1 MDQAKRLLCTHD
13 LWNPLNTTFVQ
24 TCGMLLVSQIFHVIL
39 KPLGQPGPV
48 AQILAGLVLGP
59 SLLCKIDKVRHIF
72 IQPTFEDYSFLLLF
86 VFRILFMFTIGL
98 EADLPY
104 ISRNFQKI
112 GVIAGWAVSVCA
124 AFGAAASF
132 FVINVLKITSHK
144 FAFANIIMIIV
155 SSVASPVVVRLVAEL
170 KFDTADVGRLAI
182 STALF
187 IELFC
192 ITWFST
198 YLAFSAGKMFGFAI
212 VCVIGT
218 GIVAY
223 ANRFL
228 ALWCNKRSRNMK
240 FVPNTE
246 MSAILVLVILLSF
259 MTEKLGYNSM
269 ISCFLV
275 GVAFPREGKTTRT
288 LLHRLTYAVN
298 NFILPIYFGFNG
310 FRFDV
315 NYLVNVRNCIVVV
328 LVIVLSMGGKIIGTL
343 FACHYLKIPRK
354 EGVVLAFILNLKG
367 HGELLVIEAFSR
379 SDVKTWWDDNTH
391 KLVIIIVVIN
401 TLIAGPV
408 VSFILK
414 REEKYFA
421 HNLTFLEFLDPDHEL
436 RFLQCVYESRHITSK
451 LGLISAMTG
460 SQRSPTVIYLL
471 HLIELL
477 KKHRRK
483 KKLMYN
489 ELQDGDQFSD
499 DEEYGGND
507 MVEINDAVDGFTTD
521 SKILVHQNK
530 AVNSFPKVYEDVCA
544 MAEDM
549 RVSIV
554 FLTFHK
560 HQRLDGKLEN
570 DKDGVRIVNQKV
582 LRHAPC
588 SVGIFVDR
596 GLTGFQLPSP
606 EVVQNVAT
614 LFFGGPDDREA
625 LACCKRIALHPYV
638 NLTVIRFQSAAVPKN
653 KEVHGRKDEEQD
665 QHISISSYEVDMAI
679 DNVFMEDF
687 CNRYVTSGKVKY
699 VEERT
704 ENGEE
709 TVEILKE
716 IGEMYS
722 MFIVGKGGRGS
733 CPMTTGMSDWE
744 ECPELGAVGDILAS
758 AELNLTSSILV
769 IQQHKHATEGRDA
782 NENPV
787 LDDDD

>member
-1 MDQAKRLLCTHD
+1 MDQAKRLLCTRD
-13 LWNPLNTTFVQ
+13 LWNPFNTTFVQ

-59 SLLCKIDKVRHIF
+59 SLLCKIERVRQIF
-72 IQPTFEDYSFLLLF
+72 IQPAFEAYSFLLLF
-86 VFRILFMFTIGL
+86 VFRILFMFSIGL

-104 ISRNFQKI
+104 MSRNMKRI
-112 GVIAGWAVSVCA
+112 GVVAAWNLGVCG

-132 FVINVLKITSHK
+132 FVIYLLKVASHR
-144 FAFANIIMIIV
+144 FAFAIIIMIIV
-155 SSVASPVVVRLVAEL
+155 ASTASPVVVRLVAEL
-170 KFDTADVGRLAI
+170 KFDTADTGRLAI
-182 STALF
+182 SAALF
-187 IELFC
+187 IEIFC
-192 ITWFST
+192 IAWYST
-198 YLAFSAGKMFGFAI
+198 YLAFSAGNMFGFALVCI
-212 VCVIGT
+212 VGT

-223 ANRFL
+223 ANRFM
-228 ALWCNKRSRNMK
+228 AMWCNKRNRNMK
-240 FVPNTE
+240 FVPGTE
-246 MSAILVLVILLSF
+246 MSAILLLVILLSF
-259 MTEKLGYNSM
+259 MIEKLGFNSM

-315 NYLVNVRNCIVVV
+315 NYLISVRNCIVVA
-328 LVIVLSMGGKIIGTL
+328 LVIVLGIGGKIIGTL
-343 FACHYLKIPRK
+343 CACHHLNIPRNDA
-354 EGVVLAFILNLKG
+354 VVLAFILNLKG

-379 SDVKTWWDDNTH
+379 SDTWWDDNTH

-408 VSFILK
+408 VSFIL
-414 REEKYFA
+414 RRDAKYFA
-421 HNLTFLEFLDPDHEL
+421 HKLTFLEFLDPEKEL
-436 RFLQCVYESRHITSK
+436 RFQLCVYESRHITSK
-451 LGLISAMTG
+451 LGLIASMTG
-460 SQRSPTVIYLL
+460 SNRSPTVTYLL
-471 HLIELL
+471 HLVELQ
-477 KKHRRK
+477 KRHRRK
-483 KKLMYN
+483 KKLMYHQ
-489 ELQDGDQFSD
+489 LQDGDQFSD
-499 DEEYGGND
+499 DDEYGGND
-507 MVEINDAVDGFTTD
+507 IVEINDAVDAFTTD

-530 AVNSFPKVYEDVCA
+530 AVSYFPKVYEDVCSS
-544 MAEDM
+544 AEDL

-570 DKDGVRIVNQKV
+570 DKDGMRIVNQKV

-606 EVVQNVAT
+606 ELAQNVAT

-625 LACCKRIALHPYV
+625 LACCKRIAMHPYV
-638 NLTVIRFQSAAVPKN
+638 NLTIIRFLSSGQPKK
-653 KEVHGRKDEEQD
+653 KEVHDRNGEDEE
-665 QHISISSYEVDMAI
+665 QHISICSYEVDMAI

-699 VEERT
+699 VEKRT
-704 ENGEE
+704 ENGEQ

-722 MFIVGKGGRGS
+722 LFIVGKGGRGNS
-733 CPMTTGMSDWE
+733 PMTTGMSDWE

-758 AELNLTSSILV
+758 AELNLGASVLV
-769 IQQHKHATEGRDA
+769 IQQHRSATDGHED

>member
-13 LWNPLNTTFVQ
+13 LWNPFNTTFVQ

-39 KPLGQPGPV
+39 KPFGQPGPV

-59 SLLCKIDKVRHIF
+59 SLLCKIDRIRQIF
-72 IQPTFEDYSFLLLF
+72 IQPAFEDYSFLLLF

-104 ISRNFQKI
+104 ICRNFQRI
-112 GVIAGWAVSVCA
+112 GVIAAWNVAVCA

-132 FVINVLKITSHK
+132 FVINVLKVTAHRL
-144 FAFANIIMIIV
+144 AFANVIMIIV
-155 SSVASPVVVRLVAEL
+155 ASVASPVVVRLLAEL
-170 KFDTADVGRLAI
+170 KFDTAEPGRLAI
-182 STALF
+182 CAALF
-187 IELFC
+187 MELFC
-192 ITWFST
+192 ITWYST
-198 YLAFSAGKMFGFAI
+198 YLAFSSGKMFGFALVCI
-212 VCVIGT
+212 VGT

-223 ANRFL
+223 ANRYL
-228 ALWCNKRSRNMK
+228 ANWCNKRRRHMK
-240 FVPNTE
+240 FVPSTE
-246 MSAILVLVILLSF
+246 MSGILLLVILLSF
-259 MTEKLGYNSM
+259 MIEKLGFNSM

-275 GVAFPREGKTTRT
+275 GVAFPKEGKTTRT

-315 NYLVNVRNCIVVV
+315 NYLINVRNCIVVA
-328 LVIVLSMGGKIIGTL
+328 LLILLSMGGKIIGTL
-343 FACHYLKIPRK
+343 CACHYLNIPRN
-354 EGVVLAFILNLKG
+354 EAVVLAFILNLKG

-379 SDVKTWWDDNTH
+379 SDTWWDDNTH

-414 REEKYFA
+414 RDRKYFA
-421 HNLTFLEFLDPDHEL
+421 HKLTFLEFLDPENEL
-436 RFLQCVYESRHITSK
+436 RFLACVYESRHITSK
-451 LGLISAMTG
+451 LGLIATMTG
-460 SQRSPTVIYLL
+460 SQRSPTVTYLI
-471 HLIELL
+471 HLVELQ
-477 KKHRRK
+477 KRHRRK
-483 KKLMYN
+483 KKLMYH

-499 DEEYGGND
+499 DDEYGGND
-507 MVEINDAVDGFTTD
+507 IIEINDAVDAFTTD
-521 SKILVHQNK
+521 SKILVHQSK
-530 AVNSFPKVYEDVCA
+530 AVSWFPKVYEDVCSS
-544 MAEDM
+544 AEDL

-582 LRHAPC
+582 MRHAPC

-606 EVVQNVAT
+606 ELVQNVAM

-625 LACCKRIALHPYV
+625 LACCKRIATHPYV
-638 NLTVIRFQSAAVPKN
+638 NLTIIRFQSEGQPKN
-653 KEVHGRKDEEQD
+653 QQVHDRNGEEEE

-699 VEERT
+699 MEKKT
-704 ENGEE
+704 ENGEQ

-722 MFIVGKGGRGS
+722 LFIVGKGGRGNS
-733 CPMTTGMSDWE
+733 PMTTGMSDWE

-758 AELNLTSSILV
+758 AELNLGASILV
-769 IQQHKHATEGRDA
+769 IQQHRNATEGHED
-782 NENPV
+782 NEHPV